1 MKKTFFKVFAFTAAL
16 TFTSAVAYGAQWYD
30 DAVNHCKSAGYIS
43 EDYDINGMLTRGEMA
58 EMLSKAAGLTDKGSS
73 NPFTD
78 LSDKESYADDIIM
91 LYDAGIFAGSKTS
104 DGKLKADA
112 ESVLTREQAASF
124 IIRAYDF
131 EESSKDITFKDADK
145 ISDYALDD
153 IKTLV
158 SVGVFSGYEDNTIR
172 PDNKVSK
179 TEFMTMIYK
188 ADTASGKAEKSA
200 EKIDFTADKQSLNLK
215 VSVLNTETVIPTDE
229 LKLSFTRYSSD
240 PGALYVYNP
249 QKFQLEKNVN
259 GEWSV
264 VERDHSYIT
273 EIEYQLKADSSSERK
288 IILSNFYDGLEDGN
302 YRIIYEF
309 SVNGVG
315 IEKRKEY
322 AAAEFNLKAAPEE
335 SKLYDEIEKYM
346 EEQTMETFS
355 KYYEI
360 KDCIISN
367 YEENE
372 NGTEAIFSYKIIHK
386 NFDKDP
392 DTVDY
397 IKEAKESGN
406 PNYETYYKEYL
417 EPKEMNMYF
426 KAVVDDKGNIKLYTD
441 VDPTT
446 NTDWQETKMSDF
458 ILK

>member
-1 MKKTFFKVFAFTAAL
+1 MKKTYLKALVFAAAL
-16 TFTSAVAYGAQWYD
+16 TFSSTVAYAAQWYD
-30 DAVNHCKSAGYIS
+30 EAVNYCRTAGYIPES
-43 EDYDINGMLTRGEMA
+43 YDISGSLTRGGMA
-58 EMLSKAAGLTDKGSS
+58 EMLSKAAGLSAGKTD
-73 NPFTD
+73 NPFSD
-78 LSDKESYADDIIM
+78 LSSDKSYTDDIIM
-91 LYDAGIFAGSKTS
+91 LYNAGIYMGSGSS
-104 DGKLKADA
+104 DGSLKADA
-112 ESVLTREQAASF
+112 ESVLTREQAAAF
-124 IIRAYDF
+124 IVRAYGF

-145 ISDYALDD
+145 ISDYAVKDM
-153 IKTLV
+153 KTLI
-158 SVGVFSGYEDNTIR
+158 SEGVFSGYEDNTIR
-172 PDNKVSK
+172 PDKEVSK
-179 TEFMTMIYK
+179 TEFITMIYK
-188 ADTASGKAEKSA
+188 ADTAIGKAEKPA
-200 EKIDFTADKQSLNLK
+200 EKIDFTADKQSSNLK

-249 QKFQLEKNVN
+249 QKFQLEKNVD
-259 GEWSV
+259 GEWSF
-264 VERDHSYIT
+264 VERDHSYIN

-288 IILSNFYDGLEDGN
+288 VILSNFYDGLEDGK

-322 AAAEFNLKAAPEE
+322 TAVEFDLKAAPEE
-335 SKLYDEIEKYM
+335 SKLHDKIEEYM
-346 EEQTMETFS
+346 KEQTMETFS

-360 KDCIISN
+360 KDCIISD

-397 IKEAKESGN
+397 IKEAKENGS
-406 PNYETYYKEYL
+406 PNYEIYYKEYL

-426 KAVVDDKGNIKLYTD
+426 KAVVDGNGNIKLYTD
-441 VDPTT
+441 DDPTV
-446 NTDWQETKMSDF
+446 NTEWVETEMSDF